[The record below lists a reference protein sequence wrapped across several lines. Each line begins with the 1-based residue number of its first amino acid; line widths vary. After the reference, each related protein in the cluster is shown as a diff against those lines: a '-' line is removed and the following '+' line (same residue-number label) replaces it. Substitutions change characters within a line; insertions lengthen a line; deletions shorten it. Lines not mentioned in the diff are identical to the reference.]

1 MKKLIKFIKETRNE
15 ILFKRLFSFLN
26 RHLKK
31 RKKNII
37 LDMGS
42 GKECFVAK
50 RLMKKNGISKKY
62 HYINCDYFK
71 KKEITQ
77 YKKKGIKCIS
87 IKNKSKCRPNII
99 ILNDT
104 LHHIFHKEIDYPK
117 IGKYLSKLLNQ
128 TKCIFIKDHFVNNS
142 IDVLI
147 LKIMDWIGNIDNSNS
162 KLPNNYFIKKRFL
175 QTLKKNKIIIKNLDT
190 KTKYYSGIFLF
201 FSRSSLHFTVELYKS
216 NKRLVK

>member
-1 MKKLIKFIKETRNE
+1 M
-15 ILFKRLFSFLN
+15 
-26 RHLKK
+26 
-31 RKKNII
+31 
-37 LDMGS
+37 
-42 GKECFVAK
+42 
-50 RLMKKNGISKKY
+50 
-62 HYINCDYFK
+62 
-71 KKEITQ
+71 
-77 YKKKGIKCIS
+77 
-87 IKNKSKCRPNII
+87 
-99 ILNDT
+99 
-104 LHHIFHKEIDYPK
+104 
-117 IGKYLSKLLNQ
+117 
-128 TKCIFIKDHFVNNS
+128 NNS